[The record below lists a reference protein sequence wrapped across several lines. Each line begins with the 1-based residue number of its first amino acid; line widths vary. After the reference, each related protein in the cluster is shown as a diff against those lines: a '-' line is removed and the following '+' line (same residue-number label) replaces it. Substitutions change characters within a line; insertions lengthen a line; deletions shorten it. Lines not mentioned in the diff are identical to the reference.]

1 MVSLGIILLVVGAI
15 CAIGCHFANV
25 PVGMKIGLG
34 VAILGGA
41 LIIIGY
47 LLPLLGGL
55 GDDVDEPSKVGM
67 TSWQLV
73 Q

>member
-1 MVSLGIILLVVGAI
+1 MVSLGIILLIIGAV

-55 GDDVDEPSKVGM
+55 GDGADEPNRVGM
-67 TSWQLV
+67 STSQVLT
-73 Q
+73 

>member
-1 MVSLGIILLVVGAI
+1 MVSLGIILLIVGAI

-25 PVGMKIGLG
+25 PIGMKIGLG

-55 GDDVDEPSKVGM
+55 GDDVDEPDRVGM
-67 TSWQLV
+67 NTSMVLT
-73 Q
+73 